1 MKKYL
6 IKIVLFFVAVAV
18 IDILFGIVCQYMNDH
33 SKGGGVKSRY
43 YVCKES
49 DEDVLVFGSSR
60 AKHHY
65 VPDVIEDSLHMTCY
79 NTGEDGNGI
88 IMCYGFLKMITERYN
103 PKLIIYDVSGFDMFE
118 DDNMKYL
125 DLMKPFYYEKG
136 IDSIFWSV
144 EPKTRIMMLSNLYR
158 YNTTCLRVI
167 GNYIHPMTSYP
178 KGYSALHKTM
188 NYEPVIKA
196 EQEKI
201 VDTLKIRYFEN
212 FIRLTQNKNILLVCC
227 VSPSYKASVDDSKY
241 APIKHLCEQYR
252 VPFLYYGSEPE
263 ITNNKNYFQDRT
275 HMNDNGARLYSGKL
289 MSWVICNN
297 LITGKGFDRISN

>member
-6 IKIVLFFVAVAV
+6 IKIILFFVAIVV
-18 IDILFGIVCQYMNDH
+18 VDILFGVACQYMNDH

-49 DEDVLVFGSSR
+49 TEDVLVFGSSR

-65 VPDVIEDSLHMTCY
+65 VPDVIEDSLGMTCY

-88 IMCYGFLKMITERYN
+88 ILCYGFLKMITERYS
-103 PKLIIYDVSGFDMFE
+103 PKLIIYDVTGFDMYE

-125 DLMKPFYYEKG
+125 DLMKPYYYEKG

-144 EPKTRIMMLSNLYR
+144 EPKTRFMMLSNLYR

-167 GNYIHPMTSYP
+167 GNFIHPMNNYP

-188 NYEPVIKA
+188 DYEPKNK
-196 EQEKI
+196 EEKELA
-201 VDTLKIRYFEN
+201 VDTLKIHYFKK
-212 FIRLTQNKNILLVCC
+212 FIQLAQDKGVSLVCC
-227 VSPSYKASVDDSKY
+227 VSPSYKAPSDDRKF
-241 APIKHLCEQYR
+241 APIKQLCIQYQ
-252 VPFLYYGSEPE
+252 VPFLYYGNE
-263 ITNNKNYFQDRT
+263 IDLTNNKALFQDRT
-275 HMNDNGARLYSGKL
+275 HLNDKGARLYTSRL
-289 MSWVICNN
+289 ISWIRNN
-297 LITGKGFDRISN
+297 HLYHI

>member
-6 IKIVLFFVAVAV
+6 RNIILFFFAVAV
-18 IDILFGIVCQYMNDH
+18 IDFLFGKACQYMNDH

-49 DEDVLVFGSSR
+49 NEDVLVFGSSR

-88 IMCYGFLKMITERYN
+88 ILCYGFLKIITERYT
-103 PKLIIYDVSGFDMFE
+103 PKLIIYDVTGFDMYE

-125 DLMKPFYYEKG
+125 DLMKPYYYEKG

-158 YNTTCLRVI
+158 YNTTCLRVL
-167 GNYIHPMTSYP
+167 GNYIHPMTNYP
-178 KGYSALHKTM
+178 KGYLAMHKTM
-188 NYEPVIKA
+188 DYEPIIKEDNEKVI
-196 EQEKI
+196 
-201 VDTLKIRYFEN
+201 DTLKIHYFES
-212 FIRLTQNKNILLVCC
+212 FIRLAQSKGVLLLCC
-227 VSPSYKASVDDSKY
+227 VSPSYKASADDSKY
-241 APIKHLCEQYR
+241 ESIKLLCVKFG
-252 VPFLYYGSEPE
+252 VPFLYCGVDSD
-263 ITNNKNYFQDRT
+263 ISFNNLFFQDRT
-275 HMNDNGARLYSGKL
+275 HMNDQGARLYTSKL
-289 MSWVICNN
+289 MYWIKNN
-297 LITGKGFDRISN
+297 NEYLTKYTN

>member
-6 IKIVLFFVAVAV
+6 IKIILFFVAVV
-18 IDILFGIVCQYMNDH
+18 VVDILFGIACQYMNDH

-49 DEDVLVFGSSR
+49 TEDVLVFGSSR

-65 VPDVIEDSLHMTCY
+65 VPGVIEDSLKMTCY

-88 IMCYGFLKMITERYN
+88 ILCYGFLKMVTERYS
-103 PKLIIYDVSGFDMFE
+103 PKLIIYDVTGFDMDE

-144 EPKTRIMMLSNLYR
+144 EPKTRIMMLSSLYR

-167 GNYIHPMTSYP
+167 GNFIHPLANYP
-178 KGYSALHKTM
+178 KGYLALHKTM
-188 NYEPVIKA
+188 DYEPEIHDEINIK
-196 EQEKI
+196 
-201 VDTLKIRYFEN
+201 VDSLKLCFFN
-212 FIRLTQNKNILLVCC
+212 DFIHLAQKNSIELVFC
-227 VSPSYKASVDDSKY
+227 VSPYYKAPIDDDRFR
-241 APIKHLCEQYR
+241 PIKQICQQNN
-252 VPFLYYGSEPE
+252 VTWLYWGSDSE
-263 ITNNKNYFQDRT
+263 IAFDKSNFQDRK
-275 HMNDNGARLYSGKL
+275 HLNDKGARLYSSKL
-289 MSWVICNN
+289 MYWIKNN
-297 LITGKGFDRISN
+297 VFDIQGN

>member
-18 IDILFGIVCQYMNDH
+18 IDVLFGIVCQYMNDH

-65 VPDVIEDSLHMTCY
+65 VPDVIEDSLCMTCY

-88 IMCYGFLKMITERYN
+88 ILCYGFLKMITQRYS
-103 PKLIIYDVSGFDMFE
+103 PILIIYDVTGFDIYE

-125 DLMKPFYYEKG
+125 DLMKPYYYENG

-167 GNYIHPMTSYP
+167 GNYIHPMSNYP

-188 NYEPVIKA
+188 DYEPEVK
-196 EQEKI
+196 EEKTKT
-201 VDTLKIRYFEN
+201 VDSLKIHYFER
-212 FIRLTQNKNILLVCC
+212 FIHLTQNKGISLVCC
-227 VSPSYKASVDDSKY
+227 ISPSYKASTDDNKY
-241 APIKHLCEQYR
+241 QPVKQLCEQYN
-252 VPFLYYGSEPE
+252 VPFYYYGAMSD
-263 ITNNKNYFQDRT
+263 ISNTKTYFQDRT
-275 HMNDNGARLYSGKL
+275 HLNDKGASLYTGVL
-289 MSWVICNN
+289 MS
-297 LITGKGFDRISN
+297 RIKNTMTDD

>member
-6 IKIVLFFVAVAV
+6 IKIILFFVAIVV
-18 IDILFGIVCQYMNDH
+18 VDILFGVACQYMNDH

-49 DEDVLVFGSSR
+49 TEDVLVFGSSR

-65 VPDVIEDSLHMTCY
+65 VPDIIEDSLKMTCY

-88 IMCYGFLKMITERYN
+88 ILCYGFLKMITERYS
-103 PKLIIYDVSGFDMFE
+103 PKLIIYDVTEFDMFE

-167 GNYIHPMTSYP
+167 GNYVHPMTNYP
-178 KGYSALHKTM
+178 KGYLPLHKTM
-188 NYEPVIKA
+188 DYEPEIKE
-196 EQEKI
+196 EQCKV
-201 VDTLKIRYFEN
+201 VDTLKIHYFEE
-212 FIRLTQNKNILLVCC
+212 FIRLARNKGISLVCC
-227 VSPSYKASVDDSKY
+227 VSPSYKAPADDNKY
-241 APIKHLCEQYR
+241 ESIRSLCKQYY
-252 VPFLYYGSEPE
+252 VPFLYYGLDPVISREN
-263 ITNNKNYFQDRT
+263 ICFQDRT
-275 HMNDNGARLYSGKL
+275 HMNDEGARIYTGKL
-289 MSWVICNN
+289 MSWICNN
-297 LITGKGFDRISN
+297 DF

>member
-65 VPDVIEDSLHMTCY
+65 VPDVIEDSLCMTCY

-88 IMCYGFLKMITERYN
+88 ILCYGFLKMITQRYS
-103 PKLIIYDVSGFDMFE
+103 PKLIIYDVTGFDIYE

-125 DLMKPFYYEKG
+125 DLMKPYYYENG

-167 GNYIHPMTSYP
+167 GNYIHPMSNYP

-188 NYEPVIKA
+188 DYEPEVK
-196 EQEKI
+196 EEKTKT
-201 VDTLKIRYFEN
+201 VDSLKIHYFER
-212 FIRLTQNKNILLVCC
+212 FIHLTQNKGISLVCC
-227 VSPSYKASVDDSKY
+227 ISPSYKASTDDNRFQPVKQ
-241 APIKHLCEQYR
+241 LCEQYN
-252 VPFLYYGSEPE
+252 VPFYYYGAMSD
-263 ITNNKNYFQDRT
+263 ISNTKTYFQDRT
-275 HMNDNGARLYSGKL
+275 HLNDKGASLYTGVL
-289 MSWVICNN
+289 MSKIKN
-297 LITGKGFDRISN
+297 TMTDD